1 MHARNPA
8 APISAVASQSD
19 ITTTTSTVAADK
31 KPFLLRH
38 DISPL
43 AKERFG
49 LPLGYSTLVK
59 ECAEG
64 RGPTPAFQ
72 YGQRF
77 LYEEAEV
84 IRWLLARCKPVPDKA
99 TQPADPPA
107 EATDTGSPRPRRGRP
122 PKPKP
127 EIASTTSVVG

>member
-8 APISAVASQSD
+8 APTSAAASQSD
-19 ITTTTSTVAADK
+19 TTSTFAADK

-49 LPLGYSTLVK
+49 LPIGHSTIVK

-84 IRWLLARCKPVPDKA
+84 IRWLLARCKPVPDKT
-99 TQPADPPA
+99 TQSADPPA
-107 EATDTGSPRPRRGRP
+107 DDGIAKPRRGRP
-122 PKPKP
+122 PKPRP
-127 EIASTTSVVG
+127 VIDGTTSTAATSSGS